1 MECAEIMPQ
10 ETPQV
15 PKKARRKFPIKRAVA
30 LVVAAAVVVGGGFGI
45 KTLFFQNETQ
55 TALTE
60 TTNYGSMST
69 VIEGTG
75 TTMPADSVTY
85 TTASTAEIT
94 GVYVSAGDTV
104 AAGDLLYT
112 QDDSELD
119 EEIEGYQDELT
130 ELENTLSDASDQLSE
145 LNERLADLTVTAP
158 FSGRI
163 TDVTVRAGDSVG
175 SGTKLATLVDDSKMT
190 LTQYFS
196 YAYED
201 QIYVGMKAG
210 VSIAS
215 LMTTLNGTVT

>member
-1 MECAEIMPQ
+1 MQKSCPRRPLRSPKDPA
-10 ETPQV
+10 QV
-15 PKKARRKFPIKRAVA
+15 SHQAGRGPGR
-30 LVVAAAVVVGGGFGI
+30 GGGGGSLGRLGI

-60 TTNYGSMST
+60 TTTYGSLST

-85 TTASTAEIT
+85 TTASTTEIT

-104 AAGDLLYT
+104 EAGDLLYT

-119 EEIEGYQDELT
+119 EEIEEYQDELT
-130 ELENTLSDASDQLSE
+130 ELQNTLSDASDQLSE
-145 LNERLADLTVTAP
+145 LNERLSDLKVTAP

-163 TDVTVRAGDSVG
+163 TDVTVRTGDTVG

-201 QIYVGMKAG
+201 QVYVA
-210 VSIAS
+210 
-215 LMTTLNGTVT
+215 